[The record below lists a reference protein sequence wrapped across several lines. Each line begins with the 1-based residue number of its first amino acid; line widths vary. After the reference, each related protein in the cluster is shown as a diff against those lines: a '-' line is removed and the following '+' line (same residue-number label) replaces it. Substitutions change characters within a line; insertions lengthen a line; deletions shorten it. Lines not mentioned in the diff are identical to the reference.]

1 MYGAGGL
8 FFESGAGLGAAE
20 SAATGAGAAVGTSL
34 FSSVLGIAGLGMM
47 AFNLFNTISSQ
58 REQRKQQE
66 KLAKAQIEQSN
77 LLREKIK
84 ADNAGLYSSAQSVIA
99 QRSGA
104 MGAVY

>member
-1 MYGAGGL
+1 MNNY
-8 FFESGAGLGAAE
+8 E
-20 SAATGAGAAVGTSL
+20 TTSL
-34 FSSVLGIAGLGMM
+34 IGTGIGTAIGWYFGGPIGGAVVGSLFGSLLGGMSSV
-47 AFNLFNTISSQ
+47 

-66 KLAKAQIEQSN
+66 RLAKAQIDQSN

-84 ADNAGLYSSAQSVIA
+84 ADNAALYSSAQSAIA